1 MKKSTRMLV
10 LVVVFLMTVSMFA
23 GCAKQPV
30 VDADTNAP
38 AAEEAAAEEPAAE
51 GERLNIG
58 FIVPTLDAQFW
69 NNYKSFVEEGA
80 EQLGC
85 DVTFVNAD
93 NNADTNNKHIEDLV
107 SMGVDGLVFVP
118 YWASGRKAVT
128 DTNIAGIP
136 VMSADCFIDG
146 IEPQDE
152 FDNYIA
158 FVGPNDED
166 SGYQMAFAL
175 FNSITPAAD
184 GKKYVG
190 VIQGTP
196 GTSVAINRE
205 KGFDRALAE
214 NADVEVV
221 GRVNGNF
228 VRDESQQAM
237 EDLYQAHP
245 EMQGVWCAN
254 GGTATGAMTAI
265 KNAGKVPGKD
275 VMVVAMDLNP
285 ENVDAVANGE
295 LLFDIGGHW
304 LQGGFA
310 LVMMYDYLNGYEV
323 PKEKANVVLDLLPL
337 TIDKID
343 QFNKDFPDGVP
354 AYDFK
359 ANSKTYNPD
368 AESAYFEMKY
378 SE

>member
-1 MKKSTRMLV
+1 MKKMTRVLV
-10 LVVVFLMTVSMFA
+10 LVVVLMMTVSMFA
-23 GCAKQPV
+23 ACAKEPV
-30 VDADTNAP
+30 AVSDETEQMTDET
-38 AAEEAAAEEPAAE
+38 AAESAAE

-80 EQLGC
+80 KQLGC

-136 VMSADCFIDG
+136 VIAADCFIDG

-152 FDNYIA
+152 FENYIA

-166 SGYQMAFAL
+166 SGYQMAVAL

-228 VRDESQQAM
+228 VRDESQKAM

-265 KNAGKVPGKD
+265 KNAGKVPGED

-310 LVMMYDYLNGYEV
+310 LVMMYDYLNGFDV
-323 PKEKANVVLDLLPL
+323 PKDKANVVLDLLPL

-359 ANSKTYNPD
+359 AHSKTYNPD

>member
-23 GCAKQPV
+23 GCAKKPV
-30 VDADTNAP
+30 AETDTNEP
-38 AAEEAAAEEPAAE
+38 AAVAEEPTDE

-128 DTNIAGIP
+128 DTNLAGIP

-166 SGYQMAFAL
+166 SGYQMANAL
-175 FNSITPAAD
+175 FESITPAAD

-196 GTSVAINRE
+196 GTTVAINRE

-265 KNAGKVPGKD
+265 KNAGKEPGKD

-323 PKEKANVVLDLLPL
+323 PKDKANVVLDLLPL
-337 TIDKID
+337 TIDQID

-354 AYDFK
+354 AYDFR
-359 ANSKTYNPD
+359 AHSKTYNPD

-378 SE
+378 SD

>member
-1 MKKSTRMLV
+1 MCLCLTGLPEE
-10 LVVVFLMTVSMFA
+10 
-23 GCAKQPV
+23 KQLPTPILPV
-30 VDADTNAP
+30 
-38 AAEEAAAEEPAAE
+38 
-51 GERLNIG
+51 
-58 FIVPTLDAQFW
+58 
-69 NNYKSFVEEGA
+69 
-80 EQLGC
+80 
-85 DVTFVNAD
+85 
-93 NNADTNNKHIEDLV
+93 
-107 SMGVDGLVFVP
+107 
-118 YWASGRKAVT
+118 
-128 DTNIAGIP
+128 IP
-136 VMSADCFIDG
+136 VIAADCFIDG

-152 FDNYIA
+152 FENYIA

-166 SGYQMAFAL
+166 SGYQMAVAL

-228 VRDESQQAM
+228 VRDESQKAM

-265 KNAGKVPGKD
+265 KNAGKVPGED

-310 LVMMYDYLNGYEV
+310 LVMMYDYLNGFDV
-323 PKEKANVVLDLLPL
+323 PKDKANVVLDLLPL

-359 ANSKTYNPD
+359 AHSKTYNPD